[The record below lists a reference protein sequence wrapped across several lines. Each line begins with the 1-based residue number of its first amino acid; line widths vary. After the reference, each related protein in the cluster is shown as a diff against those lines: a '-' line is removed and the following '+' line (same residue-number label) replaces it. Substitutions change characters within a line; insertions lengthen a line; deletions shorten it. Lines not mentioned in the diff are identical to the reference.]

1 MLMLGVF
8 SQYGEILRVKTS
20 LSALMPV
27 MIDGCIVRKLREE
40 YDKLEG
46 ALKKLGVEPEC
57 VATETE
63 EDGYNAESDL
73 EEESTTEQE
82 LGHTTAT
89 FTPAT
94 YTVDTDTLYR
104 DRRPGPLQQQLARV
118 DEVGDRCS
126 SKARALLLRVYS
138 LIKYL
143 NVLLF
148 NLFQFYLSLACRRP
162 F

>member
-1 MLMLGVF
+1 M
-8 SQYGEILRVKTS
+8 
-20 LSALMPV
+20 
-27 MIDGCIVRKLREE
+27 
-40 YDKLEG
+40 
-46 ALKKLGVEPEC
+46 EPEC

>member
-8 SQYGEILRVKTS
+8 SQYGEIFRVKTS
-20 LSALMPV
+20 LVMPV

-118 DEVGDRCS
+118 DEVGGRCS
-126 SKARALLLRVYS
+126 SKSTSSIV
-138 LIKYL
+138 
-143 NVLLF
+143 
-148 NLFQFYLSLACRRP
+148 ACL
-162 F
+162 

>member
-1 MLMLGVF
+1 
-8 SQYGEILRVKTS
+8 
-20 LSALMPV
+20 MPI
-27 MIDGCIVRKLREE
+27 MIDACIVRKLREE

-118 DEVGDRCS
+118 DEVG
-126 SKARALLLRVYS
+126 ALLLRVSS

>member
-1 MLMLGVF
+1 
-8 SQYGEILRVKTS
+8 
-20 LSALMPV
+20 MPV

-118 DEVGDRCS
+118 DEVGARRCS
-126 SKARALLLRVYS
+126 SKSTSSIV
-138 LIKYL
+138 
-143 NVLLF
+143 
-148 NLFQFYLSLACRRP
+148 ACL
-162 F
+162 